1 MFYLQVGTVVAGS
14 ADFYSSRIPKG
25 QRKQTLVDE
34 LLADTEFRR
43 CDLIYGC
50 WNCPQNYCSVKN
62 ETGIY
67 WAGYVHSSTFF
78 HLGTTRR
85 NTWKSKSP
93 SKVDGKV
100 STRKKWTKEKQ
111 LGQGNHEG
119 MVTSLGS
126 RPLIAR
132 RHGTR
137 TCVSHGGARW
147 ERSGTQARW
156 LPILMAKWRVNPWNK
171 STFIRWT
178 SNKFYMIFPPWSCCS
193 VSDLRPVYT
202 CDFRCDFWCDFA
214 YKTRL
219 TLPCTNVYFAKHL
232 VDWRESYEISFE
244 DTLLSNF
251 S

>member
-43 CDLIYGC
+43 CDLIYEC

-62 ETGIY
+62 ETGVY
-67 WAGYVHSSTFF
+67 WAGYVHSSTLF

-137 TCVSHGGARW
+137 TCVSHGGTRW
-147 ERSGTQARW
+147 ERSGTQARC
-156 LPILMAKWRVNPWNK
+156 IDGKVKGESMKQVHIYCYYIYCYSRWN
-171 STFIRWT
+171 

-193 VSDLRPVYT
+193 VSDLCNVT
-202 CDFRCDFWCDFA
+202 Q
-214 YKTRL
+214 RL
-219 TLPCTNVYFAKHL
+219 TSVNKCGDWLPNLPSVGL
-232 VDWRESYEISFE
+232 V
-244 DTLLSNF
+244 
-251 S
+251 